1 MLLFSTHC
9 RHHIDYFGVAAV
21 AHCLLFG
28 QYMEVRKTKARW
40 MPRGNFKRWWSA
52 DWKGFFE
59 DFLNIDGVDR
69 DCLPSLTDWR
79 QKLLVTFETE
89 NMRPRLD
96 RARQVLSRKTSGDR
110 RRTL

>member
-1 MLLFSTHC
+1 M
-9 RHHIDYFGVAAV
+9 DAE
-21 AHCLLFG
+21 G
-28 QYMEVRKTKARW
+28 QSHEGY
-40 MPRGNFKRWWSA
+40 
-52 DWKGFFE
+52 FE

-69 DCLPSLTDWR
+69 DCLPYPTDWR